1 MLASLVI
8 SLKESATQNNLSK
21 AFNTFSLIIQQTY
34 NHNASSSD
42 ILLQS
47 LASLLACCS
56 HVNAISQGKQL
67 HAFAISS
74 GLETSPVLV
83 PKLATFYS
91 VSNLLNDAYVV
102 TETSNILHPL
112 PWNVVISGYVRAGLG
127 KDGLSVYR
135 KMVWKGVIPDHFTYP
150 SVLKACGE
158 EFDWGFGREVHG
170 SIVKAGLEWNL
181 FVHNALVFMYGKYGD
196 LNVARKLF
204 DEMPVRDCISWNSI
218 ISAYALKSMW
228 REAFELF
235 DRMRGEN
242 VEVNMI
248 IWNTVAGGY
257 LKTGNYLQVL
267 KLVSQLRTSGAE
279 WDPVAVINGL
289 GACSHIGVLKIGKEI
304 HGLAI
309 RTCCHAYDNVKNALI
324 TMYSRCEDLKHAHIV
339 FNLVE
344 SKSVIT
350 WNSII
355 SGFAHWDNSEEA
367 TSLFREML
375 ISKAEPSYVTIA
387 SILPVCARVANLQ
400 HGKEFHCYITK
411 HDEFKDYLLLFNSLI
426 DMYARS
432 GKILLAKRLFDS
444 LTKRDEVTY
453 TSLIAGYG
461 IQGEGQ
467 MAVDLFEEMIWSNIK
482 PDHVTM
488 VAVLSAC
495 SHSALVDQGQTLFK
509 RMYSVYDITPRLE
522 HFSCMVDLYGRAG
535 LLGKAEGI
543 ISTMPYAPTP
553 AMWATVIGACR
564 IHGNKELGEFAAE
577 KLLEMRPRNSGYY
590 VLMANLYADYGCWE
604 KLSEVRVLMRE
615 LGVNKVP
622 GCAWLDLGSGFT
634 EFLAADTRNIKSVE
648 MYNLL
653 DGLSKQ
659 LKEAGYSVSYDKDE
673 LMEA

>member
-1 MLASLVI
+1 MLLT
-8 SLKESATQNNLSK
+8 SLKQSSTQHNLSK
-21 AFNTFSLIIQQTY
+21 AFNTFSLILQHTHNRNTDTY
-34 NHNASSSD
+34 T
-42 ILLQS
+42 LLQS
-47 LASLLACCS
+47 LASLFACCS
-56 HVNAISQGKQL
+56 QINAISQGKQL

-74 GLETSPVLV
+74 GLSTSPVLV

-91 VSNLLNDAYVV
+91 VSNLLNDAYIV

-112 PWNVVISGYVRAGLG
+112 PWNVVISGYVRAGCL
-127 KDGLSVYR
+127 KDGLFVYR
-135 KMVWKGVIPDHFTYP
+135 KMVGKGVIPDKFTYP

-158 EFDWGFGREVHG
+158 DLDLGFGREVHE
-170 SIVKAGLEWNL
+170 SIVKAGLEGNL
-181 FVHNALVFMYGKYGD
+181 FVRNALVFMYGKCGD
-196 LNVARKLF
+196 LNVARQLF
-204 DEMPVRDCISWNSI
+204 DEMPVRDCVSWNSI
-218 ISAYALKSMW
+218 ISGYACKGMW

-235 DRMRGEN
+235 DRMRDEN

-257 LKTGNYLQVL
+257 LKTRNYVRVL
-267 KLVSQLRTSGAE
+267 KLISELRASGAE
-279 WDPVAVINGL
+279 WDPVAVITGL
-289 GACSHIGVLKIGKEI
+289 GACSHIGVLKIGKEV
-304 HGLAI
+304 HGQAI
-309 RTCCHAYDNVKNALI
+309 RTCCHGYDNVRNALI
-324 TMYSRCEDLKHAHIV
+324 TMYARCKDLKRAYIV

-344 SKSVIT
+344 TKSVIT

-355 SGFAHWDNSEEA
+355 SGFAHCDNAEEA
-367 TSLFREML
+367 TFLFREML
-375 ISKAEPSYVTIA
+375 NSKTEPNYVTIA

-444 LTKRDEVTY
+444 LTNRDEVTY

-461 IQGEGQ
+461 IQGDGQ
-467 MAVDLFEEMIWSNIK
+467 TAVDLFEEMIQSNIK

-495 SHSALVDQGQTLFK
+495 SHSALVNQGQTLFNK
-509 RMYSVYDITPRLE
+509 MYNVYNIKPRLE

-535 LLGKAEGI
+535 LLRKAEEI
-543 ISTMPYAPTP
+543 ISTMPYDPTP
-553 AMWATVIGACR
+553 AMWATIIGACR
-564 IHGNKELGEFAAE
+564 IHGNRELAEFAGE

-604 KLSEVRVLMRE
+604 KLAEVRVLMRE

-622 GCAWLDLGSGFT
+622 GCAWLDVGSGFT
-634 EFLAADTRNIKSVE
+634 EFLAADTRNIKAVE

-653 DGLSKQ
+653 DGMSEQ
-659 LKEAGYSVSYDKDE
+659 LKETGYVMSFDKDE

>member
-1 MLASLVI
+1 MLIASLLASLKD
-8 SLKESATQNNLSK
+8 STALNNLPKS
-21 AFNTFSLIIQQTY
+21 FNTFSLIIHQTL
-34 NHNASSSD
+34 NHNASD
-42 ILLQS
+42 FLLQS

-56 HVNAISQGKQL
+56 HVNAILQGKQL
-67 HAFAISS
+67 HAYAISS
-74 GLETSPVLV
+74 GIESSPVLV

-112 PWNVVISGYVRAGLG
+112 PWNVVISGYVRAGIG

-158 EFDWGFGREVHG
+158 EFDLGFGREVHG

-181 FVHNALVFMYGKYGD
+181 FVHNALVFMYGKCGD

-218 ISAYALKSMW
+218 ISAYASKSMW

-235 DRMRGEN
+235 DCMQNEN

-257 LKTGNYLQVL
+257 LKTGNHLHVL
-267 KLVSQLRTSGAE
+267 NSISQLRTLGAE
-279 WDPVAVINGL
+279 LDPVAFINGL

-304 HGLAI
+304 HSLAI
-309 RTCCHAYDNVKNALI
+309 RTFCHVYDNVNNALI
-324 TMYSRCEDLKHAHIV
+324 TMYSRCKDLKHACIV
-339 FNLVE
+339 FNLV
-344 SKSVIT
+344 KNKNVIT

-355 SGFAHWDNSEEA
+355 CGFAHLDNSEEA

-375 ISKAEPSYVTIA
+375 ISNVEPNYVTIA

-400 HGKEFHCYITK
+400 HGKEFHCFITK
-411 HDEFKDYLLLFNSLI
+411 HKGFKDYLLLFNSLI
-426 DMYARS
+426 DMYARC

-444 LTKRDEVTY
+444 LKYRDVVTY

-467 MAVDLFEEMIWSNIK
+467 MAVDLFEEMIRSNIK

-495 SHSALVDQGQTLFK
+495 SHSALVDQGQALFEK
-509 RMYSVYDITPRLE
+509 MYFVYDRTPRLE

-543 ISTMPYAPTP
+543 LSTMPYDPTP
-553 AMWATVIGACR
+553 AMWATIIGACR

-577 KLLEMRPRNSGYY
+577 KMLEMRPRNSGYY

-604 KLSEVRVLMRE
+604 KLAKVRILMRE

-622 GCAWLDLGSGFT
+622 GCAWLDVGSGFT
-634 EFLAADTRNIKSVE
+634 EFLVSDTRNIKAIE
-648 MYNLL
+648 MYDML
-653 DGLSKQ
+653 DGLGKQ
-659 LKEAGYSVSYDKDE
+659 LKEAGYIVSCDKDE
-673 LMEA
+673 LMG